1 MLGMSARRRT
11 SDEGRDEPELADR
24 ALGAQAQAPT
34 EAFDARLARL
44 EALVVELEGGQLGL
58 EAAID
63 RYREGVAL
71 LRGCRETLGEFQR
84 QVEELAADGTRP
96 FPGDPDVRPGGAPS
110 GGAGGGGR

>member
-1 MLGMSARRRT
+1 MLGMSARRKS
-11 SDEGRDEPELADR
+11 SDDGRGEPELDAR
-24 ALGAQAQAPT
+24 AIDAHAQAPT

-84 QVEELAADGTRP
+84 QVEELAAEGTRP
-96 FPGDPDVRPGGAPS
+96 YAGDPDVRPGGAPS
-110 GGAGGGGR
+110 GGALGGGR